1 MVWLSSF
8 GWKSLWGSFEKA
20 VMSISTPGQTEQHV
34 QGSELGP
41 VTAELLHGNHLEFST
56 SGGEKI
62 FIVSSL
68 CQHFCEVKVRS
79 T

>member
-41 VTAELLHGNHLEFST
+41 VTAELLHGSHLEFST